1 MYRGYI
7 NNKML
12 VGVVRIIRIIW
23 GLCVGTKFYNNKTYN
38 LPSKYIHS
46 YLNCNSNM
54 LAFDIYRTRVP
65 EPHRSPGCNK
75 WLNLLFADKYKTS
88 RQLDIILKD
97 FLISPNKEKTPSPF
111 GDSVFEK
118 NILKDFTLFIPTLL
132 LLPNLWN
139 HDLNTLETTIL
150 EICNRTLQ
158 L

>member
-1 MYRGYI
+1 
-7 NNKML
+7 ML

-111 GDSVFEK
+111 GDSVLEK
-118 NILKDFTLFIPTLL
+118 NILKDFTLFNYSYIVAPSQPLESWFEHT
-132 LLPNLWN
+132 WN
-139 HDLNTLETTIL
+139 YNTWDM
-150 EICNRTLQ
+150 
-158 L
+158 

>member
-1 MYRGYI
+1 
-7 NNKML
+7 ML

-23 GLCVGTKFYNNKTYN
+23 WLCVGTTFYNNKTYN

-65 EPHRSPGCNK
+65 EPHRLPGCNK

-111 GDSVFEK
+111 GDCFWEEYFERFYP
-118 NILKDFTLFIPTLL
+118 IYSYIVAPSQPLESWFEHT
-132 LLPNLWN
+132 WN
-139 HDLNTLETTIL
+139 YNTWDM
-150 EICNRTLQ
+150 
-158 L
+158 

>member
-1 MYRGYI
+1 
-7 NNKML
+7 ML

-23 GLCVGTKFYNNKTYN
+23 WLCVGTKFYNNKTYN

-54 LAFDIYRTRVP
+54 LAFKIYRTRVP

-111 GDSVFEK
+111 GDCFWEEYFERFYP
-118 NILKDFTLFIPTLL
+118 IYSYIVAPSQPLESWFEHT
-132 LLPNLWN
+132 WN
-139 HDLNTLETTIL
+139 YNTWGM
-150 EICNRTLQ
+150 
-158 L
+158 

>member
-1 MYRGYI
+1 
-7 NNKML
+7 ML
-12 VGVVRIIRIIW
+12 VGVVRIIW
-23 GLCVGTKFYNNKTYN
+23 WLCVGTKFYNNKTYN

-54 LAFDIYRTRVP
+54 LAFKIYRTRVP

-111 GDSVFEK
+111 GDCFWEEYFERFYP
-118 NILKDFTLFIPTLL
+118 IYSYIVAPSQPLESWFEHT
-132 LLPNLWN
+132 WN
-139 HDLNTLETTIL
+139 YNTWGM
-150 EICNRTLQ
+150 
-158 L
+158 